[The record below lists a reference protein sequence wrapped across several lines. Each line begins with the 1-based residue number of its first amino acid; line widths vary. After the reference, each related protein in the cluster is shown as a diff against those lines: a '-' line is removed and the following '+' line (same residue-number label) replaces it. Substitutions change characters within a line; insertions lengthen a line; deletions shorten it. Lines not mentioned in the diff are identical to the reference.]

1 MNVVSNR
8 LSMEQ
13 CKASHPWVTH
23 IQTVMSGRNGRM
35 NRWMAEQMDGRQ
47 RTGHEVGSGS
57 CMGKLEGGLD
67 QNTLYTLLIIS
78 FKINIF

>member
-1 MNVVSNR
+1 
-8 LSMEQ
+8 
-13 CKASHPWVTH
+13 
-23 IQTVMSGRNGRM
+23 M

-57 CMGKLEGGLD
+57 CMGKIEGGLD